1 MISSLGVSRASL
13 AAALLAVFSGAAQAR
28 DERLHFPIAAAMA
41 QPEAAAKLAGDIQFY
56 WSDQASPT
64 PLQTLGSFTSN
75 RKTNAANKSDQ
86 EACEWAWLSAM
97 LSLQERARLEGG
109 NAVVDIHSVYKNAVF
124 RSATEYE
131 CGAGAIMAGVALR
144 GTVVKLP

>member
-1 MISSLGVSRASL
+1 MRLNSRFSRASC
-13 AAALLAVFSGAAQAR
+13 ALLLLAGVAVPTQAR
-28 DERLHFPIAAAMA
+28 DDRLHLPIADAMA
-41 QPEAAAKLAGDIQFY
+41 QPEAAARLTGDIQFY
-56 WSDQASPT
+56 WADQSSPK
-64 PLQTLGSFTSN
+64 PAQTMGSFTSN
-75 RKTNAANKSDQ
+75 KKTNAANKSDK

-109 NAVVDIHSVYKNAVF
+109 NAVVDVHSVYKNAVF